1 MSKSDGQ
8 AARKREP
15 EHGHVQER
23 GRERER
29 GREQERKREQA
40 KVKKLCRDLAQDRAR
55 ARERR
60 CFQTQIDTHRD
71 SISAY
76 VYASTLD

>member
-1 MSKSDGQ
+1 VSKSDGQ